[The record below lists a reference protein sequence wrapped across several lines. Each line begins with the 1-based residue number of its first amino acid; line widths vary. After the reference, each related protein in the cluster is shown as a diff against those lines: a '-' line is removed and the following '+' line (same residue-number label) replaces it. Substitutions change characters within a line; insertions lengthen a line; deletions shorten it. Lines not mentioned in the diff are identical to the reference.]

1 MSSLPL
7 CQTVPSPRQTTPTAA
22 HQLLLVPVEDPE
34 RGSLQAFI
42 QQGFAEHY
50 QALIPDFM
58 PQLLGVRSADGWLA
72 ALGIRFAA
80 SARLFTEG
88 YLQSPAEQVL
98 QQNGISTRR
107 EEIAEI
113 GHLLAVNRQ
122 ALMQLFV
129 LMAQSL
135 HQLGL
140 TRLLFSATRDVQLL
154 LKRHGIELTDLGAA
168 DPACLG
174 EHASLWGS
182 YYQTQPRVCSL
193 SLAQVA
199 QRLGQDAKLQALIH
213 QHWPDLHHLVAEL
226 QEVRP

>member
-7 CQTVPSPRQTTPTAA
+7 SQTVPSPIQLTQTAA
-22 HQLLLVPVEDPE
+22 HQLLLVAVTDPA
-34 RGSLQAFI
+34 RDSLQAFI
-42 QQGFAEHY
+42 QQGFAEYY
-50 QALIPDFM
+50 QALIPGFM

-80 SARLFTEG
+80 SGKLFTEA
-88 YLQSPAEQVL
+88 YMQLPAEQVL
-98 QQNGISTRR
+98 QQHGIEVRR
-107 EEIAEI
+107 AEIAEI

-140 TRLLFSATRDVQLL
+140 TRLVFSATREVQLL

-174 EHASLWGS
+174 DQASLWGS
-182 YYQTQPRVCSL
+182 YYQTSPRLCTL
-193 SLAQVA
+193 SLAQVTN
-199 QRLGQDAKLQALIH
+199 RLEQDAKLQALIH
-213 QHWPDLHHLVAEL
+213 QHWPDLHHLVADL
-226 QEVRP
+226 QEVL